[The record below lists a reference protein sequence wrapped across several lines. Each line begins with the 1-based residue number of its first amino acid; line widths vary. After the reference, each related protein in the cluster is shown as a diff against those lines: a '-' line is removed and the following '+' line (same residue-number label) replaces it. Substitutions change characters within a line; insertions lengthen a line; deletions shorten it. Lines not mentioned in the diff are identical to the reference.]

1 MKNLQQMMK
10 QAQEA
15 QTKIAA
21 IQAEIEAMEITGEAG
36 GGAVKVVMTGKG
48 MARSVEID
56 KSMIDPEDKEMLEDL
71 LVAAINQARTKA
83 EEETQQRM
91 ASFAQS
97 MGLPP
102 GMNLP
107 F

>member
-1 MKNLQQMMK
+1 MKNLTQMMK
-10 QAQEA
+10 QAQQA

-21 IQAEIEAMEITGEAG
+21 MQKEVEEMEVTGESG
-36 GGAVKVVMTGKG
+36 GGAVTVVMTGKG
-48 MARSVEID
+48 LARKIDIDPSV
-56 KSMIDPEDKEMLEDL
+56 IDPEDKEMLEDL
-71 LVAAINQARTKA
+71 LVAAINQARGKA
-83 EEETQQRM
+83 ETEMQSRM
-91 ASFAQS
+91 AEFAKE